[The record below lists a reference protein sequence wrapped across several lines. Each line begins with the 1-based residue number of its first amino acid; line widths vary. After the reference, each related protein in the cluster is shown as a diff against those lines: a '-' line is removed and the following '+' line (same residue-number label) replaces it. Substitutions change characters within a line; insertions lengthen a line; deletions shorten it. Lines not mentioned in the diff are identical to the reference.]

1 MQLIKRLE
9 NALAELITRFR
20 LAVYGHPPRRRQP
33 LPVRVSVPARQAHNP
48 DRHPLWP
55 NTPW

>member
-9 NALAELITRFR
+9 SALVDLISRFR

-33 LPVRVSVPARQAHNP
+33 LPVRVALPARQVRNP
-48 DRHPLWP
+48 ARHPSW
-55 NTPW
+55 